1 MYTKKLIRLFSLICI
16 SAIVMAGCA
25 FDVPESDE
33 TSSGSGGAENHTQAA
48 AQNDFDNP
56 DFQYEQEGAEI
67 KPVEHKEKD
76 FMGTWQTG
84 SDYAEYLYGNVKLV
98 ISSDH
103 TWSGNIT
110 DAPFTGTW
118 VRNRDG
124 INIKSDEAGIINWNL
139 FFVDDNTLMF
149 TDMDDRQTSLVLQ
162 KVR

>member
-1 MYTKKLIRLFSLICI
+1 MNKNKLIGFLSVLCI
-16 SAIVMAGCA
+16 AVALMAGCA
-25 FDVPESDE
+25 FDAPESDE
-33 TSSGSGGAENHTQAA
+33 TSSGSGGSGNHTQAA
-48 AQNDFDNP
+48 VQDDFDNP
-56 DFQYEQEGAEI
+56 DFQYEQDGAEI

-110 DAPFTGTW
+110 EEQFTGTW
-118 VRNRDG
+118 VRNKDG

-139 FFVDDNTLMF
+139 FFVNDNTLMF
-149 TDMDDRQTSLVLQ
+149 TDMDDRETSLVLQ

>member
-1 MYTKKLIRLFSLICI
+1 MNKKTLISLLSVICMA
-16 SAIVMAGCA
+16 AIVMAGCT
-25 FDVPESDE
+25 FDAPESDE
-33 TSSGSGGAENHTQAA
+33 SSSGSGGSGSHPQATV
-48 AQNDFDNP
+48 QNDFDNP

-110 DAPFTGTW
+110 NEPFSGKW
-118 VRNRDG
+118 VKNRDG

-139 FFVDDNTLMF
+139 FFVNDNTLMF
-149 TDMDDRQTSLVLQ
+149 TDMDDRETSLVLQ